1 MCGII
6 GLLLADEDENV
17 SKKQAKAFSKF
28 EKEKNEMGWNGKDYM
43 ERFL

>member
-17 SKKQAKAFSKF
+17 SQKQSKQCNAMHVKAE
-28 EKEKNEMGWNGKDYM
+28 EKDGMLE
-43 ERFL
+43 